1 MILPPA
7 PTTRPTLIADAGP
20 NSEVVRDEIFGPVLA
35 VLPFDTDDEAIAL
48 ANDTPYGLAASAWT
62 RDVYRALRATREIR
76 AGCVWVNDHIPIIS
90 EMPHGGMKESGFGKD
105 MSTYSFEDYT
115 VVKHV
120 MFDLTG
126 RRGQAVAPDD
136 LRRPERSDQGADR
149 RSRPALRRPGLPGHR
164 RGRRHRRRPSRAG
177 SPPRAPWCRS
187 RTATRTPAPG
197 WSRTSCWPAAGPSRG
212 RSTSPTPPPA
222 PPRCD
227 DVVDE
232 HGRLDVLVNNAG
244 VNRRGALLDLAA
256 EDWSATFAVNVDAI
270 VHLCRAVLPVMIT
283 AGQGA
288 IVNTASQWG
297 LSPAPGHVAYNTS
310 KAAVVAL
317 TQNLARD
324 YAPAGVRV
332 NAVCPG
338 EVWTPMLEA
347 NLARSGRTK
356 ADLDALVPYGRVG
369 MPEEIAALVAFLAS
383 DEAPY
388 LCGAA
393 VEITGAQAVA

>member
-1 MILPPA
+1 MIKEPLA
-7 PTTRPTLIADAGP
+7 PTARRFVDQVCLVTGAVGGIGSAIAGRLAAEGAVVQVADLDPDACAR
-20 NSEVVRDEIFGPVLA
+20 VVEDLVLA
-35 VLPFDTDDEAIAL
+35 
-48 ANDTPYGLAASAWT
+48 GG
-62 RDVYRALRATREIR
+62 RAEPR
-76 AGCVWVNDHIPIIS
+76 P
-90 EMPHGGMKESGFGKD
+90 
-105 MSTYSFEDYT
+105 
-115 VVKHV
+115 
-120 MFDLTG
+120 FDLT
-126 RRGQAVAPDD
+126 D
-136 LRRPERSDQGADR
+136 
-149 RSRPALRRPGLPGHR
+149 
-164 RGRRHRRRPSRAG
+164 
-177 SPPRAPWCRS
+177 
-187 RTATRTPAPG
+187 
-197 WSRTSCWPAAGPSRG
+197 PAACAAVVR
-212 RSTSPTPPPA
+212 
-222 PPRCD
+222 

-244 VNRRGALLDLAA
+244 VNRRGALLELAP
-256 EDWSATFAVNVDAI
+256 EDWAATFAVNVDAM
-270 VHLCRAVLPVMIT
+270 VHLSRAVLPVMID

-369 MPEEIAALVAFLAS
+369 YPAEVAALVAFLAS

-393 VEITGAQAVA
+393 VELTGAQAVA

>member
-1 MILPPA
+1 MIKNPLG
-7 PTTRPTLIADAGP
+7 PTARRFGDQVCLVTGAAGGIETAIARRLAAEGAVVQVADLDPDACAR
-20 NSEVVRDEIFGPVLA
+20 VVEDLVLA
-35 VLPFDTDDEAIAL
+35 
-48 ANDTPYGLAASAWT
+48 GG
-62 RDVYRALRATREIR
+62 RAEVRA
-76 AGCVWVNDHIPIIS
+76 
-90 EMPHGGMKESGFGKD
+90 
-105 MSTYSFEDYT
+105 
-115 VVKHV
+115 
-120 MFDLTG
+120 FDLT
-126 RRGQAVAPDD
+126 D
-136 LRRPERSDQGADR
+136 
-149 RSRPALRRPGLPGHR
+149 
-164 RGRRHRRRPSRAG
+164 
-177 SPPRAPWCRS
+177 
-187 RTATRTPAPG
+187 
-197 WSRTSCWPAAGPSRG
+197 PAACAGAVR
-212 RSTSPTPPPA
+212 
-222 PPRCD
+222 D
-227 DVVDE
+227 LVDE
-232 HGRLDVLVNNAG
+232 HGRVDVLVNNAG
-244 VNRRGALLDLAA
+244 VNRRGALLKLTAD
-256 EDWSATFAVNVDAI
+256 DWAATFAVNVDAM
-270 VHLCRAVLPVMIT
+270 VHLSSAVLPTMIS

-297 LSPAPGHVAYNTS
+297 LSPAPGHIAYNTS
-310 KAAVVAL
+310 KAAVVAF